1 MDVERFVPELGF
13 EIFFLYHQI
22 THLKIRLWVKNT
34 LVVYS
39 RAIIA
44 FKMCRKVTFGLR
56 FENNFWTVR
65 NVYTWSYF
73 SRKFTFGAWI
83 RTQILYFFD
92 GNRECYCCLY
102 LAQRVTR
109 NTDSNY
115 KPKEGRKSGSLT
127 LCSQIWDGNI
137 FPISRGQSFL
147 NQILGKK
154 YIGGKNFSTNFVF
167 VQRKLRE

>member
-1 MDVERFVPELGF
+1 M
-13 EIFFLYHQI
+13 
-22 THLKIRLWVKNT
+22 
-34 LVVYS
+34 VYS

-56 FENNFWTVR
+56 FDNNFWTVR
-65 NVYTWSYF
+65 NFYTRPNF
-73 SRKFTFGAWI
+73 PRKFTFGAWI

-92 GNRECYCCLY
+92 GNRESCFCLY

-115 KPKEGRKSGSLT
+115 KPKEGRKGGSLT
-127 LCSQIWDGNI
+127 LCSWIWEGNI
-137 FPISRGQSFL
+137 FPISWGQSFL

-154 YIGGKNFSTNFVF
+154 YIRGKNLNTNFVLF
-167 VQRKLRE
+167 QRKSWQLFPFVFGPSSDPKYGFQ

>member
-1 MDVERFVPELGF
+1 M
-13 EIFFLYHQI
+13 
-22 THLKIRLWVKNT
+22 

-39 RAIIA
+39 SAIIA
-44 FKMCRKVTFGLR
+44 FKMCRKVTFDLR
-56 FENNFWTVR
+56 FDKNVWTVR
-65 NVYTWSYF
+65 NVYKRPYF

-83 RTQILYFFD
+83 RTQILYFFG

-109 NTDSNY
+109 KTDSNY

-127 LCSQIWDGNI
+127 LCSEIWDGNI
-137 FPISRGQSFL
+137 FPISRDQSFL

-154 YIGGKNFSTNFVF
+154 YIGGKNLNKNFVF
-167 VQRKLRE
+167 FQRKSRDLLSFVFGPSSYPKCGFQLCGDKRA